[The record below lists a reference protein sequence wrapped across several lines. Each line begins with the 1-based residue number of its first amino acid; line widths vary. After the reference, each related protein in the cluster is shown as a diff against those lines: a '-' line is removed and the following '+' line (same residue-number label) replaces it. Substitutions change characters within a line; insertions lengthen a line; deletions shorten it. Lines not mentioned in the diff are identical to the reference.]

1 MEDKVVVA
9 LTAMTIFTVILL
21 VIVIV
26 DFFKMLKAIRDYE
39 RVVDLCRKEE
49 EAAEAHRLERKQKPR
64 YMQ

>member
-9 LTAMTIFTVILL
+9 LTAMTIFTAVLL

-26 DFFKMLKAIRDYE
+26 DFFKTLKAIRDYE

-49 EAAEAHRLERKQKPR
+49 EAEEDQEK
-64 YMQ
+64 

>member
-26 DFFKMLKAIRDYE
+26 DFFKTLKAIRDYE

-49 EAAEAHRLERKQKPR
+49 EAEEDPEKSDQGRS
-64 YMQ
+64 

>member
-26 DFFKMLKAIRDYE
+26 DFFKTLKAIRDYE

-49 EAAEAHRLERKQKPR
+49 DPEKSDQGRS
-64 YMQ
+64 